1 MIDKQPTPGLRL
13 RTAQMTTGHGE
24 SDTFMYV
31 MGAEYRG
38 DCAPQAE
45 VDASYIN
52 GLIEA
57 DERRREHAARQAAGA
72 QDLLVDLGN
81 LQHASLDQI
90 ALDPDYESMVEDFLQ
105 TFNNIVIQGV
115 KPIKAIFSFSQA
127 FAIALGCCL
136 KANLPWPV
144 AQALLTQIMKSASAS
159 EKMIKVITKN

>member
-1 MIDKQPTPGLRL
+1 MSDKQPTPGLRL
-13 RTAQMTTGHGE
+13 AIDDGEYYTLNAEGDTIKMMMTRVTDE
-24 SDTFMYV
+24 QREINVEYV
-31 MGAEYRG
+31 
-38 DCAPQAE
+38 
-45 VDASYIN
+45 N

-81 LQHASLDQI
+81 LQQASLDQI
-90 ALDPDYESMVEDFLQ
+90 ALDVDYESMVEDFLQ